1 VASTGGPLALQ
12 HVIAQLGD
20 VPAPIVVVQ
29 HLHADFSG
37 GFVRWLEQTTHVP
50 AHLLEGTTVP
60 RDGEVYVAPG
70 GRHVRLAD
78 DGRLILSQLPELLH
92 RPSGNELLHSLATC
106 AGANAVAAVLTGMG
120 DDGAA
125 GLQAIAAAGGACF
138 AQDPESCAVFGMPHA
153 AVEAGAV
160 LTTTR
165 LASIGPA
172 ILRATRQRRLAG
184 AAGTVA

>member
-1 VASTGGPLALQ
+1 MAP
-12 HVIAQLGD
+12 

-50 AHLLEGTTVP
+50 THLLEGATVP

-78 DGRLILSQLPELLH
+78 DGRLILSELPELLH
-92 RPSGNELLHSLATC
+92 RPSGDELLHSLAGC
-106 AGANAVAAVLTGMG
+106 AGAGAVAAVLTGMG
-120 DDGAA
+120 GDGAV
-125 GLQAIAAAGGACF
+125 GLRAIADAGGACF
-138 AQDPESCAVFGMPHA
+138 AQDAESCAVFGMPRA
-153 AVEAGAV
+153 AVEVQAV
-160 LTTTR
+160 FRTTR

-172 ILRATRQRRLAG
+172 IISATRQRRLAG
-184 AAGTVA
+184 AAGTAA